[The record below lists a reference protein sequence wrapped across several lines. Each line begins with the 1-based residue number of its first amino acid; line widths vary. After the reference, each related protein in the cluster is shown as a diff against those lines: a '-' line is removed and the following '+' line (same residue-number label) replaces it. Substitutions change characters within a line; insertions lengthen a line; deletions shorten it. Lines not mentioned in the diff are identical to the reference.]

1 MGRAMPSNSMF
12 EVKICGIKDLGAMN
26 AALTAG
32 ADLVGL
38 VFFPPSPRAVT
49 PLGGADLA
57 AAVRGRAMVTALVVD
72 ADDTL
77 LRDIMARV
85 NPDLL
90 QLHGA
95 ETPERVKAIRECFG
109 KPVMKAIAVSTAA
122 DLKQLAAYEA
132 VADRILY
139 DARPPK
145 GADRPG
151 GHGRPFDWNLLSAV
165 SHKKP
170 VMLSGGLNP
179 ENVADAI
186 RIVRPDAVDVSSG
199 VEDTPGVKNAA
210 KIKAFVQNARAAA
223 EKYLREKVS

>member
-1 MGRAMPSNSMF
+1 MLEKTDFSSTASIIISNYNYADFLAEAIESALAVDWPDV
-12 EVKICGIKDLGAMN
+12 EVI
-26 AALTAG
+26 
-32 ADLVGL
+32 
-38 VFFPPSPRAVT
+38 
-49 PLGGADLA
+49 
-57 AAVRGRAMVTALVVD
+57 VVD
-72 ADDTL
+72 DGSTDGS
-77 LRDIMARV
+77 RDIIRSYGTRV
-85 NPDLL
+85 
-90 QLHGA
+90 
-95 ETPERVKAIRECFG
+95 I
-109 KPVMKAIAVSTAA
+109 PVFQENSG
-122 DLKQLAAYEA
+122 QLAAYEA

>member
-1 MGRAMPSNSMF
+1 MGWAMPSNSML

-26 AALTAG
+26 AALEAG

-57 AAVRGRAMVTALVVD
+57 AAARGRAMVTALVVD
-72 ADDTL
+72 ADDIL

-90 QLHGA
+90 QLHGT
-95 ETPERVKAIRECFG
+95 ETPERVKAIRACFG
-109 KPVMKAIAVSTAA
+109 KPVMKAIAVSSAA
-122 DLKQLAAYEA
+122 DLKQVAAYEA

-151 GHGRPFDWNLLSAV
+151 GHGRPFDWNLLSAA

-170 VMLSGGLNP
+170 VMLSGGLTP

-199 VEDTPGVKNAA
+199 VEDAPGVKNAA
-210 KIKAFVQNARAAA
+210 KIKLFVQNARAAA
-223 EKYLREKVS
+223 KLEKVS